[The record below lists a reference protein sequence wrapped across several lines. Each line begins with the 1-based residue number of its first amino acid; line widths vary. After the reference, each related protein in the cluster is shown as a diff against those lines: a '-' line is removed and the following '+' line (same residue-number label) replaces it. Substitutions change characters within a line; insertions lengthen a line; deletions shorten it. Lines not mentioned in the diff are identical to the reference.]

1 MPVGSTY
8 SVAVFGDSVMWGQG
22 LRESEK
28 IPTCVIEGLTT
39 RLPRTRVTLAGNFA
53 HSGATIGLR
62 ADGSRE
68 RGGPPKITRGTRQE
82 VNVSLPSVLD
92 QVEQFQGDAAAID
105 LVLLNGGINDVNVR
119 AILPSLD
126 DMALKRLTQLH
137 CHDHMKVLL
146 EQTLA
151 KFPNAQVVVCGY
163 YPIITEE
170 SNPDAMQPF
179 LIALGLWDI
188 VAALLVGATASGIKQ
203 KLAANCA
210 LFLKTS
216 DSSLAKAVDEVN
228 RERATISG
236 AARRVHFASPQFER
250 NNAAFAMFPL
260 LFGVDQQTSAPLD
273 PAEVRDARIMACNEA
288 YAGDVFGGQV
298 CHRASAGHPTP
309 HGARRYADEILAVLD
324 GAGVTGVARTFP
336 QYFLWG
342 TATAGYQVEGSI
354 TNNDWHVFT
363 TDPAI
368 GTAVHGRGILGG
380 FDIALRP
387 AGDGVGHADRATLVA
402 DLDRMVALGMTAY
415 RFSLEWS
422 RIEPRRPQNAH
433 DMNSA
438 ALDYYD
444 FVVDQVR
451 ARGMQPVV
459 TLNHLTLPEWVLH
472 PTLANS
478 VIPNVDPPFQRSL
491 RGWENSATVDAF
503 VAFVGRM
510 ETHFRGHVQTWVTLN
525 EPVASMI
532 GIGYLAGLWSPG
544 LSDSGRAR
552 TAYFNLLRA
561 HGRAYDVIKRGN
573 SSARVGIAHA
583 MMYAKP
589 LDPRDVSPLVGDS
602 PGPALRQFDYFFNWH
617 FVDSLT
623 RREVNLTLDWDYRD
637 PTSLRNVVQQSLDN
651 AQADWDKFNADL
663 RASLEDQRAK
673 VLAIKRWLQ
682 DSSQRDEIFAAWRK
696 KFGNRAASGLSGPA
710 GATARAA
717 AETAVNL
724 ARSGIEL
731 ILDNFLASIA
741 GRVADIIANA
751 VSLDA
756 AVQAIGDEI
765 FRIIK
770 AGVDVALGG
779 LDLPAQAPIP
789 NEQTLANAAREAIE
803 ALGSFR
809 RLLNQ
814 AVQVVLGRRSL
825 ESLRSGFLDALA
837 RTQAAVNTLATSI
850 ESSEDFFEAPF
861 RRRLDFLGVN
871 YYRAAS
877 VHVGPAFV
885 AVQLAG
891 YDFVGGIFTQ
901 NYEHSLD
908 KHHTLLNDL
917 SWEVYPRGLYQLV
930 KTVDRE
936 YDHLPVLITENG
948 MPEKL
953 DRNRAAYTVAHLEA
967 LHRAHREGV
976 NVLGYLHWSICDNFE
991 WFENYNPK
999 ARFGLF
1005 TIDRSQTPHP
1015 RRITEAALA
1024 LSLAIQEQGIAGL
1037 ADRFGTIDP
1046 QGCGVSAPLLSPVRS
1061 YRGSFGAGPF
1071 FQTNDE
1077 FALHLTPT
1085 TGVRNVLGLLFLRR
1099 NASWHRL
1106 SVTLNQQGAF
1116 NFQLPAR
1123 IVPDLEERATV
1134 TGTITGGTLSGTVSD
1149 SRNRSQPLSAQVD
1162 PAAGNWIGNV
1172 TPRVLQVLRP
1182 QLESGLGRVK
1192 SLRTSVEQP
1201 SWIATLD
1208 ADQTAPLT
1216 SVACAFEDPDHP
1228 GVNDFALAANFDS
1241 ATGQLVGTSNNR
1253 RWSALR
1259 LPDGLPTL

>member
-1 MPVGSTY
+1 MPVGSKY

-28 IPTCVIEGLTT
+28 MHTHVIEGLAT
-39 RLPRTRVTLAGNFA
+39 RLPSTRVKLAGNFA

-68 RGGPPKITRGTRQE
+68 TDEPPNITRGTRQE

-92 QVEQFQGDAAAID
+92 QVEQFQGDDAAID

-146 EQTLA
+146 KATLT

-170 SNPDAMQPF
+170 SAPDALQPF
-179 LIALGLWDI
+179 LVALGTWDI
-188 VAALLVGATASGIKQ
+188 VAALFVGASNSGIRQ

-216 DSSLAKAVDEVN
+216 DSALARAADEVN
-228 RERATISG
+228 REQAALSG
-236 AARRVHFASPQFER
+236 ALRRVHFASPQFDR
-250 NNAAFAMFPL
+250 NNAVFTISSL
-260 LFGVDQQTSAPLD
+260 LFGVDQRTSAPLD
-273 PAEVRDARIMACNEA
+273 PAEVRDARIIACNEA
-288 YAGDVFGGQV
+288 YAGDPFGGQV

-309 HGARRYADEILAVLD
+309 QGARRYAEEILAVLD

-336 QYFLWG
+336 QNFLWG
-342 TATAGYQVEGSI
+342 AATAGYQVEGGI

-363 TDPAI
+363 TDPVI
-368 GTAVHGRGILGG
+368 GSAVHVRGIPGG
-380 FDIALRP
+380 FDITLRP
-387 AGDGVGHADRATLVA
+387 ADDAVGHGDRATLVA
-402 DLDRMVALGMTAY
+402 DLDRMLALGMTAY
-415 RFSLEWS
+415 RFSIEWS
-422 RIEPRRPQNAH
+422 RIEPRRPQNAQDFDH
-433 DMNSA
+433 E

-472 PTLANS
+472 PPVNS
-478 VIPNVDPPFQRSL
+478 LLPNRDQPFQQSL
-491 RGWENSATVDAF
+491 RGWENPATVDAF

-510 ETHFRGHVQTWVTLN
+510 ETHFRGRVQTWITLN

-552 TAYFNLLRA
+552 TAYFNLLLA
-561 HGRAYDVIKRGN
+561 HGRAYDEIKRGN
-573 SSARVGIAHA
+573 TFAHVGIAHA

-602 PGPALRQFDYFFNWH
+602 PDSALRQFDYFFNWH

-623 RREVNLTLDWDYRD
+623 RPEVNLTLDWSHR
-637 PTSLRNVVQQSLDN
+637 DN
-651 AQADWDKFNADL
+651 ASSRNNWLRRLEQAQHDWDKFNEDL
-663 RASLEDQRAK
+663 RAALRDQRDK
-673 VLAIKRWLQ
+673 MLAFQRWLR
-682 DSSQRDEIFAAWRK
+682 DSSQRDRIYAAWRRE
-696 KFGNRAASGLSGPA
+696 FGNLAASGLSGPLA
-710 GATARAA
+710 ATARAA
-717 AETAVNL
+717 AEAAVDL
-724 ARSGIEL
+724 ARGGIEL
-731 ILDNFLASIA
+731 ILDSFLASIA
-741 GRVADIIANA
+741 ARVADIIEN
-751 VSLDA
+751 VISLDA
-756 AVQAIGDEI
+756 AVQSIGDEI
-765 FRIIK
+765 FRIII
-770 AGVDVALGG
+770 AGVEAALGG
-779 LDLPAQAPIP
+779 LNLPPEAPIP
-789 NEQTLANAAREAIE
+789 NEKILATAARLAIE

-809 RLLNQ
+809 RLLND
-814 AVQVVLGRRSL
+814 AVQVVLGRRSI
-825 ESLRSGFLDALA
+825 ESLGPELQRVLGQARAVLDVLTTGIV
-837 RTQAAVNTLATSI
+837 R
-850 ESSEDFFEAPF
+850 SEDFFGAPF

-877 VHVGPAFV
+877 VHIGPVFDLV
-885 AVQLAG
+885 RLAG
-891 YDFVGGIFTQ
+891 SDFVGGIFTQ
-901 NYEHSLD
+901 NYENSLD

-917 SWEVYPRGLYQLV
+917 SWEVYPRGLYQLL
-930 KTVDRE
+930 KMVDRE
-936 YDHLPVLITENG
+936 YDQLPVLITENG
-948 MPEKL
+948 MPEEL

-976 NVLGYLHWSICDNFE
+976 QVLGYLHWSICDNFE

-1005 TIDRSQTPHP
+1005 TIDRGRTPHA

-1024 LSLAIQEQGIAGL
+1024 LSLAIAEKGIAGL

-1046 QGCGVSAPLLSPVRS
+1046 QGCCISAPLLSPLRS

-1071 FQTNDE
+1071 FQTNE
-1077 FALHLTPT
+1077 QFTLHLTPT
-1085 TGVRNVLGLLFLRR
+1085 TDGRHVLGLLFLKRS
-1099 NASWHRL
+1099 ASWHRL
-1106 SVTLNQQGAF
+1106 WVTLNQQGALHVE
-1116 NFQLPAR
+1116 LPAR
-1123 IVPDLEERATV
+1123 IVPSLEERAVV
-1134 TGTITGGTLSGTVSD
+1134 TGTITGGTLSGMVSD
-1149 SRNRSQPLSAQVD
+1149 SRTNRSQPLSAQVD
-1162 PAAGNWIGNV
+1162 PAVGNWIGNL

-1182 QLESGLGRVK
+1182 QLEPGLGRVK
-1192 SLRTSVEQP
+1192 SLRTAVEQP

-1208 ADQTAPLT
+1208 ANETAPLT
-1216 SVACAFEDPDHP
+1216 SVACTFEDPDHP

-1241 ATGQLVGTSNNR
+1241 ATGQLVGSSNNR